1 MSDVRRTQK
10 EVEKGPRFRIYYDD
24 GSAYVGEPADAPG
37 LGVVVIVQPDEDVG
51 RMVMSR
57 WDYFCLHDDG
67 QWWVHDL
74 TGLMDC
80 LALPGFNRVLIGRT
94 VSQDDWQAIN
104 AAALADPDFQP
115 KSAERVLER
124 PRGLR

>member
-1 MSDVRRTQK
+1 MA
-10 EVEKGPRFRIYYDD
+10 FRVYYSD
-24 GSAYVGEPADAPG
+24 GSTFDGDPESAPG
-37 LGVVVIVQPDEDVG
+37 LGVVVIVQDDPDVG
-51 RMVMSR
+51 RMVMAR
-57 WDYFCLHDDG
+57 WDFYCWHQG
-67 QWWVHDL
+67 QWWGHDL

-94 VSQDDWQAIN
+94 VSQERWQAIN
-104 AAALADPDFQP
+104 AAALADPDFAP

>member
-1 MSDVRRTQK
+1 MS
-10 EVEKGPRFRIYYDD
+10 FRIYYSD
-24 GSAYVGEPADAPG
+24 GSTFDGPVEDAPG
-37 LGVVVIVQPDEDVG
+37 LGVVVIVQDDPDVG

-57 WDYFCLHDDG
+57 WDHFCWHDG
-67 QWWVHDL
+67 QWWGHDH

-80 LALPGFNRVLIGRT
+80 LALPGFNRVLHGRT
-94 VSQDDWQAIN
+94 VSQDVWQAIN
-104 AAALADPDFQP
+104 ALALADPDFHP

>member
-1 MSDVRRTQK
+1 M
-10 EVEKGPRFRIYYDD
+10 FRIYLDD
-24 GSAYVGEPADAPG
+24 GTTYDGPPEQAPG
-37 LGVVVIVQPDEDVG
+37 LGVVVIVQDDPDVG

-67 QWWVHDL
+67 QWWGHDL

-94 VSQDDWQAIN
+94 VSQDRWHAIN
-104 AAALADPDFQP
+104 AAALADPDFAP

-124 PRGLR
+124 PRGLK